1 MVSLLPVSN
10 SQPTERDPM
19 NSPST
24 TALGSHMIPTVHWNL
39 TEQLICMW
47 WCQHNTRLAKPME
60 KKPTSSN
67 SFTPKKSSCSGY
79 SSDGGERL
87 RSCSSSTPLE
97 RKRLRWGRASGGGSS
112 SMPACSS
119 RCTTASALARP
130 AARAPDASAA
140 TDGQEQY
147 RDVLRWADCPRRWSY
162 SKFVVRLSKRSFL
175 NL

>member
-47 WCQHNTRLAKPME
+47 WCQHSTRLAKPME

-79 SSDGGERL
+79 SGDGGERL
-87 RSCSSSTPLE
+87 RSCSSLTPLE
-97 RKRLRWGRASGGGSS
+97 RKRLRWGRASGGGLKLDVGVLE
-112 SMPACSS
+112 PLHACIRTRTPRRS
-119 RCTTASALARP
+119 
-130 AARAPDASAA
+130 
-140 TDGQEQY
+140 
-147 RDVLRWADCPRRWSY
+147 CPRRQCSRRQPRA
-162 SKFVVRLSKRSFL
+162 VQRCP
-175 NL
+175 